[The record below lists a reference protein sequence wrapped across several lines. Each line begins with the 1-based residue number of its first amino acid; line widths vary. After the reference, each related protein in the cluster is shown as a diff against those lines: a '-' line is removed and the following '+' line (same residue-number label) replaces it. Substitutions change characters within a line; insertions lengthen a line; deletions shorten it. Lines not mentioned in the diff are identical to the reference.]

1 MTETTGT
8 GIIRGALLNR
18 AKHGHLGLTARD
30 LGVGIG
36 ALEEFCYGRG
46 QLPPATL
53 QALAKDL
60 FPHAEWDEATNLMRP
75 VNRIEPKPLGVPPPP
90 FKRKPL
96 TFKTGAPPAQ
106 TGYGPAR
113 EPEKRAGW
121 LGGFTKQNCAA

>member
-46 QLPPATL
+46 QLPPAAML
-53 QALAKDL
+53 GA
-60 FPHAEWDEATNLMRP
+60 AEP
-75 VNRIEPKPLGVPPPP
+75 IK
-90 FKRKPL
+90 
-96 TFKTGAPPAQ
+96 
-106 TGYGPAR
+106 
-113 EPEKRAGW
+113 
-121 LGGFTKQNCAA
+121 